1 MKKFT
6 TFLSMMLLFV
16 MGTLSVSAQS
26 PEFVY
31 EVGNSVTEIP
41 VDQDVVIR
49 GGVNTGFTGSNSY
62 LSNRNSWMA
71 TPDETCVFHFVRVGE
86 IDVPTVGTLPTYAL
100 FNVNNGSYFT
110 ESATYS
116 RSVADA
122 FVFTAELSKG
132 GTAPASWDGTYTFKD
147 FYNMVM
153 EEQLAAGI
161 GQTFVFCKADLTSI
175 VPTYLVYGS
184 SLIAAY
190 YNVNDF
196 FVCPVTA
203 REKTAREKFEEV
215 FNEVFS
221 SGFNPDSY
229 TVGTTPGCV
238 SQAGIDAMQA
248 AYEAAFAAFADL
260 SLSDE
265 ELNAV
270 IEQIYAA
277 QETFNASVVQ
287 VTPGYYVM
295 LSQRSQDAVYDDGA
309 NVRCSTGYAVPEAL
323 TTSDAR
329 YIWEVVATDNG
340 RYQLRNFVTNRYM
353 DAGAGTSVIFTT
365 SETPSATFNFTLLSG
380 RYFGIQDQNGNW
392 GHCDAS
398 MQFVLWNSTGTGNQF
413 EFVPVSADAVE
424 ALRPAVEQDLLQS
437 ALAELVTEVQNG
449 KKNYL
454 YASDVTFDDQYASAG
469 LVDAAHMS
477 TNAPEPNEGYDVAN
491 QFVRLTDGNLQTYFH
506 TRWSAGDDAP
516 TSGYHWVQV
525 DLGEAVQNLF
535 IKFSDRHNNR
545 NNTPRR
551 LALVAPADGEDPAS
565 AVWTDTLLRDTII
578 YQYTTHFTNAALDST
593 TAVLRVDLGKPVQ
606 NLRFVVTRTAHPSGG
621 MANGS
626 GPFWNLSEL
635 RFYTDGGDNPLLSE
649 IPQDVKDALDAAL
662 SAAET
667 AVAGSAATQELLDN
681 LQAAWDAYVA
691 AYPDPRP
698 LQGLVDEARSLAED
712 AFEGD
717 QVGYYAVGSKDA
729 LLAVVTEVEGAMAGG
744 LSLQQIAEYT
754 DKLEAAM
761 AAFRNKFN
769 IPAEGYYRIMST
781 SPEGAG
787 NGNYIYATAAS
798 ETASARW
805 SYKGDENLEGRLD
818 AIWYLSHNEDGSVS
832 FRNVATGLYL
842 GNTFEDAAD
851 PSTVGLSVA
860 LNYSLEPDSFR
871 IGYAGSEGMMNIE
884 MYDGRWINAAPEGG
898 IVNWNGSAANSCFDF
913 EPVDE
918 LNFYGETY
926 VNLPAVGM
934 QIMCLPYDIDGGFAM
949 PTAYKVLGLRTDA
962 DGKGYIEMVPFEEG
976 ETLTAGTPFVVN
988 PESETFLVSL
998 TMGTTFE
1005 EIMNGD
1011 HGYEPD
1017 EVNGMVSAP
1026 SEVAPGAGRGLLVDG
1041 VVRLLLEGETVA
1053 AGTGYFTDKLP
1064 QTEEVGSLS
1073 IPVEGVINAIGG
1085 ATVVDNAAEVDVY
1098 TLSGVKVRGNVKA
1111 ADATKGL
1118 PTGLYIV
1125 GGQKVF
1131 VK

>member
-71 TPDETCVFHFVRVGE
+71 TPDETCVFHFVQVGE

-116 RSVADA
+116 RSIADA
-122 FVFTAELSKG
+122 FVFTAALSKG

-454 YASDVTFDDQYASAG
+454 YDSDVTFDDQYASDG
-469 LVDAAHMS
+469 LADPALMK
-477 TNAPEPNEGYDVAN
+477 TNAPESGEGYAIED
-491 QFVRLTDGNLQTYFH
+491 QFTQLSDGNLNTYFH
-506 TRWSAGDDAP
+506 TAWSNNDA
-516 TSGYHWVQV
+516 TTYHYLQV
-525 DLGEAVQNLF
+525 DLGKAVQKLF
-535 IKFSDRHNNR
+535 VKFSQRHNKPAE
-545 NNTPRR
+545 NNPLYVAFVTNDDP
-551 LALVAPADGEDPAS
+551 LAD
-565 AVWTDTLLRDTII
+565 VWTDTLRKDSVV
-578 YQYTTHFTNAALDST
+578 YQYATDFSAGTRDSS
-593 TAVLRVDLGKPVQ
+593 TAVMHIEFEKPVQ
-606 NLRFVVTRTAHPSGG
+606 HLRFTVLGTF
-621 MANGS
+621 ANTWHGA
-626 GPFWNLSEL
+626 GVCWYVSEM
-635 RFYTDGGDNPLLSE
+635 RFYEDGGDNPLLSE

-667 AVAGSAATQELLDN
+667 AVADSAATQELLDN

-717 QVGYYAVGSKDA
+717 LVGYYAVGSKDA
-729 LLAVVTEVEGAMAGG
+729 LLAVVTEVEGAMSAT
-744 LSLQQIAEYT
+744 LTLQQIAEYT

-761 AAFRNKFN
+761 AAFRSKFN

-805 SYKGDENLEGRLD
+805 SYKGDVNLEGRLD

>member
-26 PEFVY
+26 SELVY

-71 TPDETCVFHFVRVGE
+71 TPDETCVFDFVQVGE

-116 RSVADA
+116 RSIADA
-122 FVFTAELSKG
+122 FVFTAALSKG

-398 MQFVLWNSTGTGNQF
+398 MQFVQWNSTGTGNQF

-454 YASDVTFDDQYASAG
+454 YDSDVTFDDQYASAG
-469 LVDAAHMS
+469 LADPTLMA
-477 TNAPEPNEGYDVAN
+477 TNAPEGNEGYAIAD
-491 QFVRLTDGNLQTYFH
+491 QFTQLSDGNLQTYFH
-506 TRWSAGDDAP
+506 TAWSNNDA
-516 TSGYHWVQV
+516 TTYHYLQV
-525 DLGEAVQNLF
+525 DLGKAVQKLF
-535 IKFSDRHNNR
+535 IKFSERY
-545 NNTPRR
+545 NNTDGSPRYVAFVTNDDP
-551 LALVAPADGEDPAS
+551 LAE
-565 AVWTDTLLRDTII
+565 VWTDTLRTDSVF
-578 YQYTTHFTNAALDST
+578 YDYTTHF
-593 TAVLRVDLGKPVQ
+593 
-606 NLRFVVTRTAHPSGG
+606 
-621 MANGS
+621 
-626 GPFWNLSEL
+626 
-635 RFYTDGGDNPLLSE
+635 
-649 IPQDVKDALDAAL
+649 
-662 SAAET
+662 
-667 AVAGSAATQELLDN
+667 
-681 LQAAWDAYVA
+681 
-691 AYPDPRP
+691 PDRDPHECQRH
-698 LQGLVDEARSLAED
+698 ARRRSLLVR
-712 AFEGD
+712 
-717 QVGYYAVGSKDA
+717 QRDA
-729 LLAVVTEVEGAMAGG
+729 LLRGRRRQPAPLRDSAGC
-744 LSLQQIAEYT
+744 
-754 DKLEAAM
+754 
-761 AAFRNKFN
+761 
-769 IPAEGYYRIMST
+769 
-781 SPEGAG
+781 
-787 NGNYIYATAAS
+787 
-798 ETASARW
+798 
-805 SYKGDENLEGRLD
+805 EGRP
-818 AIWYLSHNEDGSVS
+818 
-832 FRNVATGLYL
+832 R
-842 GNTFEDAAD
+842 
-851 PSTVGLSVA
+851 
-860 LNYSLEPDSFR
+860 R
-871 IGYAGSEGMMNIE
+871 C
-884 MYDGRWINAAPEGG
+884 PER
-898 IVNWNGSAANSCFDF
+898 C
-913 EPVDE
+913 
-918 LNFYGETY
+918 
-926 VNLPAVGM
+926 
-934 QIMCLPYDIDGGFAM
+934 
-949 PTAYKVLGLRTDA
+949 
-962 DGKGYIEMVPFEEG
+962 
-976 ETLTAGTPFVVN
+976 
-988 PESETFLVSL
+988 
-998 TMGTTFE
+998 
-1005 EIMNGD
+1005 
-1011 HGYEPD
+1011 
-1017 EVNGMVSAP
+1017 
-1026 SEVAPGAGRGLLVDG
+1026 
-1041 VVRLLLEGETVA
+1041 
-1053 AGTGYFTDKLP
+1053 
-1064 QTEEVGSLS
+1064 
-1073 IPVEGVINAIGG
+1073 
-1085 ATVVDNAAEVDVY
+1085 
-1098 TLSGVKVRGNVKA
+1098 
-1111 ADATKGL
+1111 
-1118 PTGLYIV
+1118 
-1125 GGQKVF
+1125 
-1131 VK
+1131 

>member
-26 PEFVY
+26 SELVY

-71 TPDETCVFHFVRVGE
+71 TPDETCVFHFVQVGE

-116 RSVADA
+116 RSIADA
-122 FVFTAELSKG
+122 FVFTAALSKG

-203 REKTAREKFEEV
+203 REKTAREKFDEV

-221 SGFNPDSY
+221 GSFNPDNY

-238 SQAGIDAMQA
+238 SQAGLDAMLA
-248 AYEAAFAAFADL
+248 AYDAAFNAATDL

-329 YIWEVVATDNG
+329 YIWEVVAADNG

-398 MQFVLWNSTGTGNQF
+398 MQFVQWNSTGTGNQF

-424 ALRPAVEQDLLQS
+424 ALRPAVEQALLQS
-437 ALAELVTEVQNG
+437 ALSELVTEVQNG

-454 YASDVTFDDQYASAG
+454 YDSDVTFDDQYASAG
-469 LVDAAHMS
+469 LADPTLMA
-477 TNAPEPNEGYDVAN
+477 TNAPEGNEGYAIAD
-491 QFVRLTDGNLQTYFH
+491 QFTQLSDGNLQTYFH
-506 TRWSAGDDAP
+506 TAWSNNDA
-516 TSGYHWVQV
+516 TTYHYLQV
-525 DLGEAVQNLF
+525 DLGKAVQKLF
-535 IKFSDRHNNR
+535 IKFSERY
-545 NNTPRR
+545 NNTDGSPRY
-551 LALVAPADGEDPAS
+551 VAFVTNDDPIAE
-565 AVWTDTLLRDTII
+565 VWTDTLRKDSVF
-578 YQYTTHFTNAALDST
+578 YDYTTHFPDRTRANSTAVMRIDFGRPVQYLRFAVIHTNA
-593 TAVLRVDLGKPVQ
+593 
-606 NLRFVVTRTAHPSGG
+606 NG
-621 MANGS
+621 MHGA
-626 GPFWNLSEL
+626 GPCWYVSEM
-635 RFYTDGGDNPLLSE
+635 RFYEDGGDNPLLSE

-667 AVAGSAATQELLDN
+667 AVADSAATQELLDN

-698 LQGLVDEARSLAED
+698 LQSLVDEARSLAED

-717 QVGYYAVGSKDA
+717 LVGYYAVGSKDA
-729 LLAVVTEVEGAMAGG
+729 LLAVVTEVEGAMSAT
-744 LSLQQIAEYT
+744 LTLQQIAEYT

-761 AAFRNKFN
+761 AAFRSKFN

-781 SPEGAG
+781 SPTGAG
-787 NGNYIYATAAS
+787 KDNYIYATAAS

-1011 HGYEPD
+1011 HGYEPV
-1017 EVNGMVSAP
+1017 EVDGMVSAP

-1041 VVRLLLEGETVA
+1041 VVRLLLEGETIA
-1053 AGTGYFTDKLP
+1053 AGTGYFTDRLP